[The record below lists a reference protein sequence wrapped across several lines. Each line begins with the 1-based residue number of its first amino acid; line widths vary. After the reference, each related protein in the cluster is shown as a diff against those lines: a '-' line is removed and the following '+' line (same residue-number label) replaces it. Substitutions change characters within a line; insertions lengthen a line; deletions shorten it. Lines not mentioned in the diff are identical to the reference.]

1 MIPAALREKL
11 VLNGCRAIRDQAFD
25 PYPVVKIFAPNGYA
39 TWLLTETDPAA
50 QIVHMAFA
58 TSGSDPRN
66 WVMSAYSN
74 WRAIVAGSDCRSN
87 ATVIFTRGNRF
98 WSTQRRPV
106 SSEGSSPDVRTPPRP
121 ATRAC
126 RARWRRQAG
135 DPDGR
140 RIRGTP

>member
-58 TSGSDPRN
+58 TSGLGSPELGYVSLFELASYRSRFGLPLERDRHFHAWKPILEYAAEAR
-66 WVMSAYSN
+66 VLG
-74 WRAIVAGSDCRSN
+74 RIVA
-87 ATVIFTRGNRF
+87 
-98 WSTQRRPV
+98 
-106 SSEGSSPDVRTPPRP
+106 
-121 ATRAC
+121 
-126 RARWRRQAG
+126 
-135 DPDGR
+135 
-140 RIRGTP
+140 